1 MMQNATQYDCGR
13 AQWKDTDVADND
25 RELPALVRELVTLSR
40 RFRTNA
46 ERLHPDLSFVEY
58 SLLSEMAERNGARA
72 RDLVG
77 LYGINKST
85 ISRQVAALQRAGLVV
100 READPDNAR
109 TQLLHPSDHGREL
122 LAHADARMHHEVS
135 TRTETWSPDEVKA
148 LRGLLARYNT
158 AASAVTEDGHT

>member
-1 MMQNATQYDCGR
+1 M
-13 AQWKDTDVADND
+13 ADDD

-85 ISRQVAALQRAGLVV
+85 ISRQVAALQHAGLVV

-109 TQLLHPSDHGREL
+109 MQLLHPSDHGREL
-122 LAHADARMHHEVS
+122 LAHADALMHHEVS
-135 TRTETWSPDEVKA
+135 TRTEAWPPEEVRA